1 MSPYIL
7 WIRTS
12 LPGHGSHLGS
22 INFVLRGHGQLKIG
36 GSVTKE
42 EGDNG
47 YWGQLAVIVTIAVIG

>member
-1 MSPYIL
+1 MDQNFVTWS
-7 WIRTS
+7 RQS
-12 LPGHGSHLGS
+12 SGK